1 MYILLVLI
9 FFLGPKCNVA
19 ETAMRPK
26 HRGRNVFGAETSVTH
41 GVRSDYANI
50 YLLSFYIK

>member
-26 HRGRNVFGAETSVTH
+26 HRGGNVFGAKTACGRTSVTH
-41 GVRSDYANI
+41 GVWRGWT
-50 YLLSFYIK
+50 LC